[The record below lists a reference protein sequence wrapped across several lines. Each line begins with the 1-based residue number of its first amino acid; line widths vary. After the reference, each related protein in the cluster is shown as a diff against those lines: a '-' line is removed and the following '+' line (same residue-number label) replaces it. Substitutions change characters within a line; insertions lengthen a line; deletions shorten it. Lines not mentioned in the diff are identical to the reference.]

1 MKNVLAALLI
11 ILCCSFTWGQT
22 KGPGISNQNES
33 VFNSFDQDKDN
44 LGRTKAIVRTGKI
57 IDGHKHIWKEW
68 NKNGVVEAANGKK
81 YRVSKINFN
90 AKNNWFEVNV
100 HEDSTYTFDRR
111 KVNKVVINDRTFI
124 NVEFPESQRSYV
136 VEQIA
141 TGKDFMLIKK
151 YDVEILYGSHDPMRG
166 TTRDKYKL
174 LDDYYLKTNE
184 GLEKFSPKKSSITKL
199 YGNNAKKI
207 AAYAKKEKLSFKDD
221 KELAQII
228 TYANSL

>member
-1 MKNVLAALLI
+1 MKNVLVTFLLLI
-11 ILCCSFTWGQT
+11 SCFTWSQT
-22 KGPGISNQNES
+22 KGPSISNQTES

-57 IDGHKHIWKEW
+57 IDGYKHIWKEW
-68 NKNGVVEAANGKK
+68 DNNGVVEAVNGKK

-100 HEDSTYTFDRR
+100 HQDSTYAFDRR
-111 KVNKVVINDRTFI
+111 KVNKVVIKDRTFI
-124 NVEFPESQRSYV
+124 NVEFPENQRSFV
-136 VEQIA
+136 VEEIA
-141 TGKDFMLIKK
+141 KGKDFLLVKK

-174 LDDYYLKTNE
+174 LNDYYLKNDE
-184 GLEKFSPKKSSITKL
+184 GVEKFSPKKSSIIKL
-199 YGNNAKKI
+199 YGDNAKKV

-221 KELAQII
+221 KELAKII
-228 TYANSL
+228 AFANGL

>member
-1 MKNVLAALLI
+1 MKNLLVALLF
-11 ILCCSFTWGQT
+11 LSFSFTWGQT
-22 KGPGISNQNES
+22 KGPGMPNQNEAVYS
-33 VFNSFDQDKDN
+33 SFERNKDN

-57 IDGHKHIWKEW
+57 IDGSKHLWDEW
-68 NKNGVVEAANGKK
+68 NNSGLVEAVDGKK

-100 HEDSTYTFDRR
+100 HQDSTYVFDRR
-111 KVNKVVINDRTFI
+111 KVNEVIINDRTFI
-124 NVEFPESQRSYV
+124 KVEFPENQRSYV
-136 VEQIA
+136 VEEIA
-141 TGKDFMLIKK
+141 KGKDFSLVKK

-174 LDDYYLKTNE
+174 LDDYYLKNSK
-184 GLEKFSPKKSSITKL
+184 GIEKFKPKKSTIIKL
-199 YGNNAKKI
+199 YGGNAKKV